1 MAMGVMAAVTSAGNK
16 DETQVQ
22 GASVDHQPT
31 FSSADRFRMAGVMTA
46 ARGKELEPLPTPLP

>member
-1 MAMGVMAAVTSAGNK
+1 MAAVTSAGNK